1 MNFMKWIIG
10 LSGASGAIYG
20 VKLLEFLS
28 VKGGVETHL
37 IITKRAEKILKWELG
52 LERNN
57 VEKLASY
64 TYGEEDL
71 EAPLTSGSFEANG
84 MVVVPCSMKTLSCIA
99 YGIASN
105 LLLRAADVT
114 LKEKRRLILV
124 PRETPLAY
132 SHLKA
137 MEFAAQSGAIILP
150 AMPAFYHKPETIN
163 ELVNFIVGKILD
175 LMGIEHQ
182 LYRRWSDIAWK

>member
-1 MNFMKWIIG
+1 MKWIIG
-10 LSGASGAIYG
+10 LSGASGAIYA

-28 VKGGVETHL
+28 GIPDVETHL
-37 IITKRAEKILKWELG
+37 IITKHAEKILKWEVG
-52 LERNN
+52 LERRDL
-57 VEKLASY
+57 EKLTDHAYS
-64 TYGEEDL
+64 EEDL
-71 EAPLTSGSFEANG
+71 NAPPTSGSFQTDG

-105 LLLRAADVT
+105 LLLRAADVA

-124 PRETPLAY
+124 PRETPLTY

-137 MEFAAQSGAIILP
+137 MEYAARSGAIILP
-150 AMPAFYHKPETIN
+150 AMPAFYHKPETIE

-175 LMGIEHQ
+175 LMGVKHQ
-182 LYRRWSDIAWK
+182 LYRRWGDVA